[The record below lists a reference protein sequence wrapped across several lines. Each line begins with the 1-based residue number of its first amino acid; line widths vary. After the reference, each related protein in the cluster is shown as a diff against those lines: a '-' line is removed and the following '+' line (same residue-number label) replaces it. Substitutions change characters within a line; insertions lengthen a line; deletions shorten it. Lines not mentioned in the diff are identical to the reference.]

1 MSYTS
6 TEQRPLVILDRDG
19 VINHD
24 SDQYI
29 KTPEEWEPI
38 SGSLEAIAELWHEGW
53 QVFVATNQSGLAR
66 GLFDLPT
73 LHAIHRKMNDAIEEA
88 GGELAGIFFCPH
100 GPDAGCLCRKPAP
113 GLLQD
118 ISRRLGRP
126 LTGVPV
132 IGDSLR
138 DLTAAHMVG
147 AQPCLVRTGKGQKTL
162 AAQDNKPLPPGT
174 LIFDDLA
181 AAGEHLRQSPPKA

>member
-1 MSYTS
+1 MSYAS
-6 TEQRPLVILDRDG
+6 AELRPLIILDRDG

-29 KTPEEWEPI
+29 KTPDEWEPI
-38 SGSLEAIAELWHEGW
+38 SGSVEAIAELCHEGW

-126 LTGVPV
+126 LSGVPV
-132 IGDSLR
+132 VGDSLR
-138 DLTAAHMVG
+138 DLTAAQMVG
-147 AQPCLVRTGKGQKTL
+147 AQPCLVLTGKGQKTL
-162 AAQDNKPLPPGT
+162 AAQDSKPLPPGT

-181 AAGEHLRQSPPKA
+181 AAGEHLRQSPQKA

>member
-1 MSYTS
+1 MSLTVPE
-6 TEQRPLVILDRDG
+6 TRPLLVLDRDG
-19 VINHD
+19 VINED

-29 KTPEEWEPI
+29 KSPDEWRAIP
-38 SGSLEAIAELWHEGW
+38 GSLEAIAELCHEGW

-88 GGELAGIFFCPH
+88 GGALSGIFFCPH

-118 ISRRLGRP
+118 LSRRLGRP
-126 LTGVPV
+126 LKGVPV
-132 IGDSLR
+132 VGDSLR
-138 DLTAAHMVG
+138 DLAAAHTVG
-147 AQPCLVRTGKGQKTL
+147 AQPVLVLTGRGQETL
-162 AAQDNKPLPPGT
+162 AAQDTKPLPPGT
-174 LIFDDLA
+174 LIFDSLA
-181 AAGEHLRQSPPKA
+181 SVSAHLRLSADPE

>member
-1 MSYTS
+1 MSYTP

-38 SGSLEAIAELWHEGW
+38 SGSLEAIAELCHEGW

>member
-1 MSYTS
+1 MSQAPH
-6 TEQRPLVILDRDG
+6 ELRPLIILDRDG
-19 VINHD
+19 VINQD

-29 KTPEEWEPI
+29 KSPDEWIAIP
-38 SGSLEAIAELWHEGW
+38 GSLEAISDLCHEGW

-73 LHAIHRKMNDAIEEA
+73 LHAIHRKMSDAIEEA

-118 ISRRLGRP
+118 ISRRLDRP
-126 LTGVPV
+126 LQGVPV
-132 IGDSLR
+132 VGDSLR
-138 DLTAAHMVG
+138 DLAAAHVVG
-147 AQPCLVRTGKGQKTL
+147 AQPCLVLTGNGKATL
-162 AAQDNKPLPPGT
+162 AAQDTKPLPPGT
-174 LIFDDLA
+174 LIFQDLA
-181 AAGEHLRQSPPKA
+181 EAGAHFRQHSAAA

>member
-1 MSYTS
+1 
-6 TEQRPLVILDRDG
+6 ED
-19 VINHD
+19 
-24 SDQYI
+24 
-29 KTPEEWEPI
+29 
-38 SGSLEAIAELWHEGW
+38 
-53 QVFVATNQSGLAR
+53 
-66 GLFDLPT
+66 
-73 LHAIHRKMNDAIEEA
+73 A

-162 AAQDNKPLPPGT
+162 AAQVNKPLPPGT
-174 LIFDDLA
+174 LIIDDLA